1 MEVVQQVCVY
11 LVRLVY
17 VKFIHQ
23 IVDIVCLRTE
33 KFLLVKIKDSIRIKQ
48 LIYYLGIVASIMLV
62 DDYQLLMD
70 RGWRK

>member
-1 MEVVQQVCVY
+1 
-11 LVRLVY
+11 
-17 VKFIHQ
+17 
-23 IVDIVCLRTE
+23 VDIVCLRTE